1 MLKLPVV
8 RYIRRL
14 PLRVRVLALALF
26 PVLLASALFAFI
38 GAWSFLV
45 AGVAGILLGLLA
57 SSSQK
62 GYLRRAT
69 LGVLRIRSIDRNY
82 RLPVDGTPEESRL
95 STAINRLANSV
106 NDAVSDETARR
117 IYHETIL
124 NEMKDGI
131 LVVSSRGILQYSN
144 PAAREILSFDE
155 SYQES
160 SQVQLASKV
169 NIYEINDAASISSN
183 SVASC
188 RRVVELYN
196 PIRYLEVT
204 STPLPPE
211 ESEIG
216 RALLIVRDRTGEYR
230 LGESMREFVANASH
244 ELRTPIAAIQ
254 ACVETLK
261 FGAIDDPEAARDFLN
276 RIEDS
281 SSRMTILVSDLM
293 DLAVLET
300 GRATMHM
307 VPVEPRELMKSMV
320 AQFGPIADKSDIELR
335 IEDSDAV
342 GLINV
347 DREKMERVLSN
358 LVSNALKFTSSGG
371 NVRMHTNS
379 SDGVVSISVSDDGQG
394 IGVDELPHVFDR
406 FYKVAPSNNDHTSF
420 GLGLAIAKNIVELHE
435 GEIVANSV
443 LGEGSTFTVKLP
455 AA

>member
-1 MLKLPVV
+1 MV
-8 RYIRRL
+8 
-14 PLRVRVLALALF
+14 ALALF
-26 PVLLASALFAFI
+26 PILLASALFFLM
-38 GAWSFLV
+38 GVWSFLIAVV
-45 AGVAGILLGLLA
+45 AGVLLGLLVA
-57 SSSQK
+57 LYQK

-69 LGVLRIRSIDRNY
+69 LGVFRIRSIDRDY
-82 RLPVDGTPEESRL
+82 RLPIDGASDESRL
-95 STAINRLANSV
+95 SAAINRLADSV
-106 NDAVSDETARR
+106 DEVVSNETARR

-131 LVVSSRGILQYSN
+131 LVVNSRGILQYSN
-144 PAAREILSFDE
+144 PAARDILDFDG

-169 NIYEINDAASISSN
+169 NIYEVNDVASISSN
-183 SVASC
+183 GMESC
-188 RRVVELYN
+188 RRVIELYN

-211 ESEIG
+211 ESDIG

-261 FGAIDDPEAARDFLN
+261 FGAIDDPDSARDFLN

-281 SSRMTILVSDLM
+281 SNRMTVLVAGLM

-300 GRATMHM
+300 GRATMHI
-307 VPVEPRELMKSMV
+307 VPVEPVELMENVV
-320 AQFGPIADKSDIELR
+320 AQFGPIADKSDIDLR

-358 LVSNALKFTSSGG
+358 LVSNALKFTSAGG
-371 NVRMHTNS
+371 GVQMWCTKI
-379 SDGVVSISVSDDGQG
+379 DGVVSISVSDDGQG

-435 GEIVANSV
+435 GEIIADSV

-455 AA
+455 SA

>member
-1 MLKLPVV
+1 MLKLSV
-8 RYIRRL
+8 IRFIGRL
-14 PLRVRVLALALF
+14 PLRVRMVALALFPILLALALF
-26 PVLLASALFAFI
+26 VFVGL
-38 GAWSFLV
+38 WSFLI
-45 AGVAGILLGLLA
+45 AGVAGILMGLLA
-57 SSSQK
+57 ALYQK

-69 LGVLRIRSIDRNY
+69 LGVHRIRSIDRNY
-82 RLPVDGTPEESRL
+82 RLPIDGVPDESRL
-95 STAINRLANSV
+95 STAINRLADSID
-106 NDAVSDETARR
+106 DAVSNETARR

-124 NEMKDGI
+124 NEMNDGI
-131 LVVSSRGILQYSN
+131 LVVSSGGVLQYSN
-144 PAAREILSFDE
+144 PAAREILDFDV

-169 NIYEINDAASISSN
+169 NIYEVNDVASISSN
-183 SVASC
+183 AMESC
-188 RRVVELYN
+188 RRVIELYN
-196 PIRYLEVT
+196 PIRYLEVI
-204 STPLPPE
+204 STPLPRE
-211 ESEIG
+211 EFEVG

-230 LGESMREFVANASH
+230 LAESMREFVANASH

-261 FGAIDDPEAARDFLN
+261 FGAIDDPDSARDFLN

-281 SSRMTILVSDLM
+281 SNRMAILVADLM

-307 VPVEPRELMKSMV
+307 APVEPKELMGNVV
-320 AQFGPIADKSDIELR
+320 AQFGPIADKSDIDLR

-342 GLINV
+342 GFINV

-358 LVSNALKFTSSGG
+358 LVSNALKFTSAGG
-371 NVRMHTNS
+371 NVRMYS
-379 SDGVVSISVSDDGQG
+379 AKSDGVVSVSVSDDGQG

-420 GLGLAIAKNIVELHE
+420 GLGLAIAKNIIELHE
-435 GEIVANSV
+435 GEIIVHSV

-455 AA
+455 SA